1 MESAFRNPRNP
12 YFLMYQISI
21 KDNKTFRCTENE
33 TLVEAARKSGIILE
47 HSCLSGR
54 CSSCKVK
61 VDSGLS
67 EPTSE
72 EFSLNNEEREGGFI
86 LSCIRTPKSDMQI
99 HAEDLSEYGIS
110 IPRTLPVKIN
120 KIEKLTEDV
129 IKIELRFPPTQKLHF
144 LAGQYVNVIKGNI
157 KRSYSIGST
166 SNENNS
172 IELFIKKYPGGL
184 LSNYWFNQVKVND
197 LLRIEGPRGTFFI
210 RNNSTIKNII
220 FLATGT
226 GIAPVK
232 SILETLSKRIEDL
245 TDKNIYLFW
254 GVKYFNDL
262 FWTPEKLGL
271 NINYFPVLSRE
282 KIPALENGY
291 VQNVLLTKN
300 MELSES
306 IIYAC
311 GSNDMILEA
320 KNKLIENGL
329 PDHNFYSDA
338 FVTSN

>member
-1 MESAFRNPRNP
+1 
-12 YFLMYQISI
+12 MYQISL
-21 KDNKTFRCTENE
+21 KNNKRFECSENE
-33 TLVEAARKSGIILE
+33 TLVEAARKSGIIIE

-67 EPTSE
+67 EPTTE
-72 EFSLNNEEREGGFI
+72 EFSLNNKEREDGYI

-99 HAEDLSEYGIS
+99 QAEDLSEYGIT
-110 IPRTLPVKIN
+110 IPKTLPAKIN
-120 KIEKLTEDV
+120 RIEKLTEDV
-129 IKIELRFPPTQKLHF
+129 IKIELRFPPTQKLNF
-144 LAGQYVNVIKGNI
+144 IAGQYVNVIKGNI

-166 SNENNS
+166 SNENTS

-184 LSNYWFNQVKVND
+184 LSNYWFNEAKIND

-210 RNNSTIKNII
+210 RNNSAFKNII

-232 SILETLSKRIEDL
+232 SILETLSELGDL
-245 TDKNIYLFW
+245 TEKNIYLFW
-254 GVKYFNDL
+254 GVKHLYDL
-262 FWTPEKLGL
+262 FWNPEKLGL

-300 MELSES
+300 IELSES
-306 IIYAC
+306 MIYAC
-311 GSNDMILEA
+311 GSNDMILAA
-320 KNKLIENGL
+320 KNKLIKNGL
-329 PDHNFYSDA
+329 PDYNFYSDA

>member
-1 MESAFRNPRNP
+1 
-12 YFLMYQISI
+12 MYQISL
-21 KDNKTFRCTENE
+21 KNNKNFRCSDNE

-67 EPTSE
+67 EPTTE
-72 EFSLNNEEREGGFI
+72 EFSLNNKEREDGYI
-86 LSCIRTPKSDMQI
+86 LSCIRTPKSDMLIQ
-99 HAEDLSEYGIS
+99 AEDLSEYDIS
-110 IPRTLPVKIN
+110 IPKTLPAKIN
-120 KIEKLTEDV
+120 KIEKLTEDI
-129 IKIELRFPPTQKLHF
+129 IKIELRFPPTQKLNF
-144 LAGQYVNVIKGNI
+144 IAGQYVNVIKGSN

-166 SNENNS
+166 SNENAS
-172 IELFIKKYPGGL
+172 IELFIKKYPDGL
-184 LSNYWFNQVKVND
+184 FSNYWFNEAKIND

-210 RNNSTIKNII
+210 RNNSAFKNII

-232 SILETLSKRIEDL
+232 SILETLSEL
-245 TDKNIYLFW
+245 TENFGNKNIYLFW

-271 NINYFPVLSRE
+271 NIKYFPVLSRE
-282 KIPALENGY
+282 KIPTMEDGY
-291 VQNVLLTKN
+291 IQNVLLTKN
-300 MELSES
+300 IELSES

>member
-1 MESAFRNPRNP
+1 
-12 YFLMYQISI
+12 MYQISL
-21 KDNKTFRCTENE
+21 KNNKNFRCSDNE

-67 EPTSE
+67 EPTTE
-72 EFSLNNEEREGGFI
+72 EFSLNNKEREDGYI
-86 LSCIRTPKSDMQI
+86 LSCIRTPKSDMLIQ
-99 HAEDLSEYGIS
+99 AEDLSEYDIS
-110 IPRTLPVKIN
+110 IPKTLPAKIN
-120 KIEKLTEDV
+120 KIEKLTEDI
-129 IKIELRFPPTQKLHF
+129 IKIELRFPPTQKLNF
-144 LAGQYVNVIKGNI
+144 IAGQYVNVIKGSNR
-157 KRSYSIGST
+157 RSYSIGST
-166 SNENNS
+166 SNENAS
-172 IELFIKKYPGGL
+172 IELFIKKYPDGL
-184 LSNYWFNQVKVND
+184 FSNYWFNEAKIND

-210 RNNSTIKNII
+210 RNNSAFKNII

-232 SILETLSKRIEDL
+232 SILETLSEL
-245 TDKNIYLFW
+245 TENFGNKNIYLFW

-271 NINYFPVLSRE
+271 NIKYFPVLSRE
-282 KIPALENGY
+282 KIPTMEDGY
-291 VQNVLLTKN
+291 IQNVLLTKN
-300 MELSES
+300 IELSES

-311 GSNDMILEA
+311 GSNDMIHES
-320 KNKLIENGL
+320 KNKLMENGL